1 MKTLTAILLLTATVL
16 GQEGFDTAGEKG
28 LLPEGIADVTD
39 IKKVQLL
46 RVEALKDCMQVLND
60 LMASGT
66 HSMGQLLKLY
76 YETHVEL
83 ALAQLDTTDV
93 KQERLDYIQAALKGA
108 IQIWRIAKDRSGVG
122 AEGSSPL
129 DEARTRADVYKLRVM
144 WLKEKANAEP

>member
-16 GQEGFDTAGEKG
+16 GQEGFDTARGKG
-28 LLPEGIADVTD
+28 LLPEGIAGVTD

-60 LMASGT
+60 QISSGT
-66 HSMGQLLKLY
+66 HSMGQLLDLY
-76 YETHVEL
+76 LETQVEL

-93 KQERLDYIQAALKGA
+93 KQERLDYIQAALNGA
-108 IQIWRIAKDRSGVG
+108 IQIWRIAKDRSAVA